1 MANPYEV
8 DDEGRPV
15 AETEPDA
22 EGTAPAGPD
31 PAEEEVL
38 RRQVEATLRAMALST
53 IVGLIVIIVIA
64 IAVSSI
70 RGVMILVGVVY
81 LASSLAAQ
89 WYLRRKF
96 MSRLK
101 GPAGVS

>member
-1 MANPYEV
+1 VPNPYEV

-15 AETEPDA
+15 AEAARAP
-22 EGTAPAGPD
+22 EGTGATALD
-31 PAEEEVL
+31 PAEEVVM
-38 RRQVEATLRAMALST
+38 RRQIQQTLRAMALST
-53 IVGLIVIIVIA
+53 AIGLVAIIVIA
-64 IAVSSI
+64 IAVSDI
-70 RGVMILVGVVY
+70 RGVMILVGIVY

-101 GPAGVS
+101 GPRPG